1 MYATAILRHE
11 AFEDVIER
19 VKTTLAS
26 HGFGVLSDIDV
37 AATLRLK
44 IGKEILPYRIL
55 GACNPSFAFRGI
67 EMEPTL
73 GVLLPC
79 NVVIRE
85 VSDGVEIDIQDPT
98 SIVRETG
105 NEHLALLA
113 GEVQSA
119 LNAVADELHQ

>member
-11 AFEDVIER
+11 TFEDVIER

-37 AATLRLK
+37 AATLRMK

-105 NEHLALLA
+105 NDQLAILA
-113 GEVQSA
+113 DEVQLA